1 MKAFTLILFNGIE
14 QKVPFLFNGNEK
26 TYKSPFCYTRMLSES
41 EIKEILARQRDT
53 ILNKKYGIEREV
65 LKEVESKIKL
75 PHVVVLTGLR
85 RSGKSTLLRQLIKK
99 HYKDE
104 DFYYINFE
112 DERLFNFPA
121 NEFNRLY
128 EVLIGLY
135 GKKKTF
141 FLDEIQN
148 VTNFETFVRRL
159 YEEGFKFFIT
169 GSSATLLS
177 KELGT
182 KLTGR
187 HVDIVVRPFS
197 FLEFLELKEFKM
209 TKGLIYKAEI
219 KAEIKKYF
227 EEYLIKG
234 GMPEYLIYGDSE
246 ILTRVY
252 EDTILKDIAVRYKIN
267 NVAVLRQL
275 YSYLINNFSNKF
287 SYNSIKSVINIK
299 SVNTVKK
306 FISYLEETYFA
317 KTINKFNYSYKKQ
330 VINDKKFYVLDNGF
344 IGVLSKKLTKD
355 YGWLL
360 ENLVFN
366 CLNNDYEVFYY
377 SDKKECDFL
386 AVKSKE
392 IKQAIQVCYEL
403 NEENREREIEGLNEA
418 MEKFKLKEGLL
429 LTNSQEEEIRLNG
442 NKTIKVLPVWKWLL
456 EKN

>member
-1 MKAFTLILFNGIE
+1 
-14 QKVPFLFNGNEK
+14 
-26 TYKSPFCYTRMLSES
+26 MLSEA
-41 EIKEILARQRDT
+41 EIKEILVKQKET
-53 ILNKKYGIEREV
+53 ILNKKYGIERTV

-75 PHVVVLTGLR
+75 PHVIVLTGLR
-85 RSGKSTLLRQLIKK
+85 RSGKSTLLRQLIKNN
-99 HYKDE
+99 YNDE

-128 EVLIGLY
+128 EALISLY

-177 KELGT
+177 RELGT

-197 FLEFLELKEFKM
+197 FLEFLKLREFEIGKENIYNTE
-209 TKGLIYKAEI
+209 TKI
-219 KAEIKKYF
+219 EIKKYF

-234 GMPEYLIYGDSE
+234 GMPEYLTYNDSE
-246 ILTRVY
+246 LLTRVY
-252 EDTILKDIAVRYKIN
+252 EDTIIKDIAVRYRVS

-275 YSYLINNFSNKF
+275 YSFLINNFANKF
-287 SYNSIKSVINIK
+287 SYNSIKEFTSIR
-299 SVNTVKK
+299 SVNTIKK

-317 KTINKFNYSYKKQ
+317 KTINKFDYSYKKQ
-330 VINDKKFYVLDNGF
+330 IINDKKFYPLDNGF
-344 IGVLSKKLTKD
+344 MGVLSKKLTKD

-366 CLNNDYEVFYY
+366 FLNRNYDVFYY
-377 SDKKECDFL
+377 SEKKECDFL
-386 AVKSKE
+386 VVKNKE
-392 IKQAIQVCYEL
+392 VKQAIQVCYEL
-403 NEENREREIEGLNEA
+403 NEKNRERETGGLNEA

-429 LTNSQEEEIRLNG
+429 LTNSQEEEIKLNG
-442 NKTIKVLPVWKWLL
+442 KKILIKPVWKWLL
-456 EKN
+456 EGVR

>member
-1 MKAFTLILFNGIE
+1 MVMKRFINSFFGYI
-14 QKVPFLFNGNEK
+14 
-26 TYKSPFCYTRMLSES
+26 SMLSEA
-41 EIKEILARQRDT
+41 EIKEILVRQRET
-53 ILNKKYGIEREV
+53 ILSKKYGTERTV
-65 LKEVESKIKL
+65 LRELESKINL

-121 NEFNRLY
+121 SEFNRLY
-128 EVLIGLY
+128 EALIELY
-135 GKKKTF
+135 GKKKIF

-148 VTNFETFVRRL
+148 VINFETFVRRL

-177 KELGT
+177 RELGT

-197 FLEFLELKEFKM
+197 FLEFLKLKEADINKES
-209 TKGLIYKAEI
+209 IYKTETKI
-219 KAEIKKYF
+219 EIKKYF
-227 EEYLIKG
+227 EEYLING
-234 GMPEYLIYGDSE
+234 GMPEYLIYKDPE
-246 ILTRVY
+246 LLTRVY
-252 EDTILKDIAVRYKIN
+252 EDTIIKDIAVRYKVD

-275 YSYLINNFSNKF
+275 YSFLINNFANKF
-287 SYNSIKSVINIK
+287 SYNGVKKFTSIK
-299 SVNTVKK
+299 SVNTIKK

-317 KTINKFNYSYKKQ
+317 KTINKFDYSYKKQ
-330 VINDKKFYVLDNGF
+330 IVNDKKFYVLDNGF

-366 CLNNDYEVFYY
+366 CLNDNHEVFYY
-377 SDKKECDFL
+377 FEKAECDFL
-386 AVKSKE
+386 VIKNKEVKKV
-392 IKQAIQVCYEL
+392 IQVCHEL
-403 NEENREREIEGLNEA
+403 NEKNRGREVEGLLEA
-418 MEKFKLKEGLL
+418 MNKFKLKEGLI
-429 LTNSQEEEIRLNG
+429 LTNSQEEEFKLDGKKIV
-442 NKTIKVLPVWKWLL
+442 IKPVWKWVT
-456 EKN
+456 EKEDI

>member
-1 MKAFTLILFNGIE
+1 MNILCNNNE
-14 QKVPFLFNGNEK
+14 QNIIILCNNNEK
-26 TYKSPFCYTRMLSES
+26 IYKLYFYYINMLSEV
-41 EIKEILARQRDT
+41 EIREILVRQRET
-53 ILNKKYGIEREV
+53 ILNKKSGVERIV
-65 LKEVESKIKL
+65 LGEVESKTKL

-121 NEFNRLY
+121 SEFNRLY
-128 EVLIGLY
+128 EVLISLY

-159 YEEGFKFFIT
+159 YEEGLKFFIT
-169 GSSATLLS
+169 GSSSTLLS

-187 HVDIVVRPFS
+187 HVDIVIRPFS
-197 FLEFLELKEFKM
+197 FLEFLELKEVKI
-209 TKGLIYKAEI
+209 KNEPIYKTET
-219 KAEIKKYF
+219 KVEIKKYF

-234 GMPEYLIYGDSE
+234 GMPEYLIYNDSE
-246 ILTRVY
+246 LLTRVY
-252 EDTILKDIAVRYKIN
+252 EDTIIKDIAVRYKIN
-267 NVAVLRQL
+267 NVAILRQL
-275 YSYLINNFSNKF
+275 YSYLVNNFANKF
-287 SYNSIKSVINIK
+287 SYNSIKKVTSIK
-299 SVNTVKK
+299 SVNTIKK

-317 KTINKFNYSYKKQ
+317 KTINKFDYSYKKQ
-330 VINDKKFYVLDNGF
+330 IINDKKFYVLDNGF

-355 YGWLL
+355 HGWLL

-366 CLNNDYEVFYY
+366 CLNNAHEVFYY
-377 SDKKECDFL
+377 SYKKECDFL
-386 AVKSKE
+386 IVKNKE
-392 IKQAIQVCYEL
+392 IKKAIQVCYEL
-403 NEENREREIEGLNEA
+403 NEENREREVEGLSEA

-429 LTNSQEEEIRLNG
+429 LTNSQEEELKLNG
-442 NKTIKVLPVWKWLL
+442 KRIIIKPVWKWLL
-456 EKN
+456 ENHGK